1 MAKGAIRGYKDL
13 VVWQHAMALVGDI
26 YGLTERLPADERFG
40 LTAQLRR
47 AAVSV
52 PSNIAE
58 GYGRHATGEYRHHL
72 LISRGSLF
80 EVETQLLLCV
90 QLGYA
95 DDVVTQPVLEELR
108 SVGKMLTSLLTR
120 LR

>member
-1 MAKGAIRGYKDL
+1 MAQGAIRGYKDL
-13 VVWQHAMALVGDI
+13 VVWQHGMALVEHI
-26 YGLTERLPADERFG
+26 YAIARRLPACEQFG
-40 LTAQLRR
+40 LTAQPRR

-72 LISRGSLF
+72 LMSRGSLF

-90 QLGYA
+90 RLGYA
-95 DDVVTQPVLEELR
+95 DEAAAQPALDEIR
-108 SVGKMLTSLLTR
+108 ACGRMLASLLAR
-120 LR
+120 LH